1 MSIETV
7 RAYLARW
14 NRDKDIT
21 ENPASTATVAEAA
34 AVLGV
39 IPARIAK
46 SISLKNGDEKAMLIV
61 IAGDMKLDNRKY
73 KERFGFKA
81 RMLSP
86 DEALNMT
93 GHAVGGI
100 CPFALPDTVDVYLD
114 VSLKRFET
122 IFPACGNN
130 NSEIELTPGEL
141 DEYSQN
147 KEWVDVCKTIE
158 DVIAKT

>member
-1 MSIETV
+1 MSIEAV

-14 NRDKDIT
+14 NRDKDII
-21 ENPASTATVAEAA
+21 ENPASTATVADAA

-46 SISLKNGDEKAMLIV
+46 SISLKNGEEKAMLIV
-61 IAGDMKLDNRKY
+61 TAGDMKLDNRKY
-73 KERFGFKA
+73 KERFGYKA

-93 GHAVGGI
+93 GHAVGGV
-100 CPFALPDTVDVYLD
+100 CPFALPDTVEVYLD

-122 IFPACGNN
+122 IFPACGSN
-130 NSEIELTPGEL
+130 NSEIELTSDEL
-141 DEYSQN
+141 NEYSQN

-158 DVIAKT
+158 ERQ